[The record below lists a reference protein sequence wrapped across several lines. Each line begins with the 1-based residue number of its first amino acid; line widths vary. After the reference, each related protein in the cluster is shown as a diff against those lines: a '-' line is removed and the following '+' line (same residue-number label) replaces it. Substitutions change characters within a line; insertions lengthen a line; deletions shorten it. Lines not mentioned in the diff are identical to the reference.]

1 MSGYEARGVI
11 DVDRQGNTSLNEVT
25 MTLINTAFATPLLA
39 RAKWA
44 FTTRRVPHIDV
55 AALLP
60 VDTNAR
66 AGDVILCEITS
77 VNQHKKIQLSN
88 GRYSQSY
95 PGDIVVLSVGDR
107 YAPDQFMGRAE
118 VHETSMDLLAGGGL
132 AGLVEAAH
140 AKMSKPTQLRP
151 LGMLANKDGQV
162 INIDHYAIEPA
173 TIPEHVTVLGVFGS
187 SMNAGKTTAAVS
199 LAYGLAQA
207 GYNVAG
213 VKATGTGAFGDFNAF
228 RDASIPVT
236 DFTDAGMP
244 STFRMPLERIT
255 KGFETLVGQA
265 AANGAEIVV
274 VEIADGVF
282 QRETAQ
288 ILEGGS
294 IIDRMDGLL
303 FATPD
308 ALGAVGGVTTLN
320 RYGLR
325 PFALSGMVSLSALG
339 TVEAETETRLP
350 VLTREK
356 LRDGATVAGI
366 VAPLLRSAKAAKV
379 A

>member
-1 MSGYEARGVI
+1 MKLI
-11 DVDRQGNTSLNEVT
+11 DTT
-25 MTLINTAFATPLLA
+25 FANPIPAAT
-39 RAKWA
+39 KWA
-44 FTTRRVPHIDV
+44 FTTRRVPQCDV
-55 AALLP
+55 HSLLP
-60 VDTNAR
+60 VDTNAQ
-66 AGDVILCEITS
+66 AGDLIFCEITS
-77 VNQHKKIQLSN
+77 VNQHKKIQLRD
-88 GRYSQSY
+88 GRYSVSY
-95 PGDIVVLSVGDR
+95 AGDYVVLAVGDR
-107 YAPDQFMGRAE
+107 YAPDQYMGRAK
-118 VHETSMDLLAGGGL
+118 VSETEMDLLAGGGV
-132 AGLVEAAH
+132 AGRVEAAH

-151 LGMLANKDGQV
+151 LGMLAGKSGRT
-162 INIDHYAIEPA
+162 INIADYALA
-173 TIPEHVTVLGVFGS
+173 KTTVPEQVTVLGVFGA

-199 LAYGLAQA
+199 LAYGLANA
-207 GYNVAG
+207 GYKVAG

-244 STFRMPLERIT
+244 TTFRMPLERIEA
-255 KGFETLVGQA
+255 GFETLVGQA
-265 AANGAEIVV
+265 AAEGAEIVV

-288 ILEGGS
+288 ILKNS
-294 IIDRMDGLL
+294 LIIKRMDGLL

-320 RYGLR
+320 RFGLR

-356 LRDGATVAGI
+356 LCDGAV
-366 VAPLLRSAKAAKV
+366 VENLCAPMIRSNKVAKV

>member
-1 MSGYEARGVI
+1 
-11 DVDRQGNTSLNEVT
+11 
-25 MTLINTAFATPLLA
+25 MTLIATTFATPVPA
-39 RAKWA
+39 TAKWA
-44 FTTRRVPHIDV
+44 FTTRRVPQSDV

-60 VDTNAR
+60 ISDAAK
-66 AGDVILCEITS
+66 AGDLILCEITS
-77 VNQHKKIQLSN
+77 VNQHKKIQLSD
-88 GRYSQSY
+88 GRYSVSY
-95 PGDIVVLSVGDR
+95 EGDLVVLAVGDR

-118 VHETSMDLLAGGGL
+118 VNETAMDLLAGGGV
-132 AGLVEAAH
+132 AGRVEAAH

-151 LGMLANKDGQV
+151 LGILASKTGNV
-162 INIDHYAIEPA
+162 INIADYAIA
-173 TIPEHVTVLGVFGS
+173 QNTIPDHVTVLGVFGA

-207 GYNVAG
+207 GYKVAG

-244 STFRMPLERIT
+244 TTFRMPLERIT
-255 KGFETLVGQA
+255 KGFEALVGQA
-265 AANGAEIVV
+265 AADGAEIVV

-288 ILEGGS
+288 ILKDS
-294 IIDRMDGLL
+294 AIIDRMDGIL

-339 TVEAETETRLP
+339 TIEAETETRLP

-356 LRDGATVAGI
+356 LCDGNVVADL
-366 VAPLLRSAKAAKV
+366 VAPMMRNVRTAKAA
-379 A
+379 